1 MRAVPQTPRVLLG
14 AIFVL
19 TLTHCA
25 AMASP
30 AFELQVLEQS
40 ADRTTFRV
48 ILPTQGER
56 FARVQKFV
64 LALPS
69 SRAPRLEV
77 LHRRDVYDESDQR
90 GVELPGMED
99 LTQLGRPHRVRG
111 VWRAVL
117 SLSLLYRG
125 QDGRP
130 RRLQEIEITVN
141 HPAAAGE
148 FAPPPALGAFDPAV
162 HFAAAPFVNPAA
174 ARSFRRAS
182 ILRQSA
188 SAKVAGENDT
198 FARSS
203 HWLRLEISRTG
214 LYRLR
219 YEDLEALLQ
228 ADAASIDPASLRLFS
243 APQLLQAIDP
253 NKPGQS
259 WESDYELKERAI
271 SVVASAPAAGMGA
284 GDYILFYAGGI
295 DTWMDRH
302 DPSVDDP
309 YAHVEHQYADHLALW
324 LSWDEIG
331 LSDSTFP
338 ASPQR
343 MSQLD
348 ATPDPDPAQDLSD
361 YRDRLHL
368 EDSAAMRYGIVKDNW
383 TMTSSPLRAGEGF
396 TKNWTTDHVLADST
410 AYIFVNPV
418 MIPASSVASIE
429 LLSNGTNAG
438 NYTWSSAL
446 QLSGEI
452 VRFGGAAMAPLDGG
466 NQIQIVNR
474 STSVKID
481 LDLIDLSYRRGFF
494 TRSGSLEWMVF
505 PDEAATPVSRTMHL
519 RDEEQA
525 SAGFDLESL
534 VLNTTDPDHPV
545 ILTGAA
551 VDQDSQGL
559 RFKSVLQAGEHFA
572 AYESAALLKVEAMKL
587 GRPRLLRSEVF
598 AQGGWDYLAVGP
610 ADLIAGADELVNYHS
625 QVLRDPNGQLLPAPR
640 VTDVDLQD
648 IWDNFGYGVKEPAA
662 LRNFLKFCYLHPVRQ
677 EAGRQTQYALLV
689 GDASRDYRSRL
700 PGSTGEEE
708 RDRCPTFVQTHW
720 PYSNETQ
727 AGQSQYA
734 PYASDDWFGAFDAP
748 DSSTSVFS
756 SHLAPYDLPE
766 LGLGRMPVADLSEA
780 RLMVRRA
787 TEYQTAPEPGGWRN
801 DVLLVCDDEVGLA
814 SGSVRETMH
823 INEGEILAESL
834 IPDVVDVT
842 KLYLTEYP
850 NPPGPRNKPAARA
863 EMRRSWSD
871 GKLIVHYIGHGSPR
885 QLADE
890 KVFLIEDVA
899 ALTNESR
906 LPLFLAFSCD
916 VSIFDSPTEKSMAE
930 QLVLHEGGG
939 AIASIAATQV
949 TFVQSN
955 DNLTNDF
962 YPLLF
967 PSDDPADSPPIGA
980 VLRDAIVMLGGSA
993 FTDHNSL
1000 KYALFGDPALSLAT
1014 AKKGLVLTGALTD
1027 TIATGTLSQVVGRKT
1042 DGQLLSGRYELLARE
1057 ARDHSGYSRV
1067 DNDTT
1072 IFHIPYVL
1080 DGAAFFKGQGTAS
1093 GESLRVDLPVPVSL
1107 RAGSDGRVR
1116 MLYEDDGLE
1125 SSELVG
1131 ISDPVPVVLRSSSSD
1146 DTDGPTIQLS
1156 FSTASV
1162 IVVPGDTLS
1171 VRISDPSGI
1180 NVLGTTPASRI
1191 NVDFDSRGFPLDITR
1206 LFRLDEG
1213 RFDSGGLNY
1222 PLPSDLEPG
1231 AHTMQVSASDTRGN
1245 LSKASISFTLR
1256 QPGALEITDAV
1267 AVPNPFSRAT
1277 RFVVDLSDAARVE
1290 IGIHSLDGRLIRKLE
1305 DVQNQR
1311 GVLVIDWDG
1320 LDFRGDEIANG
1331 AYLYTVRATFLQA
1344 SQLSL
1349 TKTGRVV
1356 RMR

>member
-1 MRAVPQTPRVLLG
+1 M
-14 AIFVL
+14 
-19 TLTHCA
+19 
-25 AMASP
+25 
-30 AFELQVLEQS
+30 
-40 ADRTTFRV
+40 
-48 ILPTQGER
+48 
-56 FARVQKFV
+56 
-64 LALPS
+64 
-69 SRAPRLEV
+69 
-77 LHRRDVYDESDQR
+77 
-90 GVELPGMED
+90 
-99 LTQLGRPHRVRG
+99 
-111 VWRAVL
+111 
-117 SLSLLYRG
+117 
-125 QDGRP
+125 
-130 RRLQEIEITVN
+130 N

-148 FAPPPALGAFDPAV
+148 FAPTPALGAFDPARY
-162 HFAAAPFVNPAA
+162 FATSSFVNPAT
-174 ARSFRRAS
+174 ARSFRRAT
-182 ILRQSA
+182 IARQAA
-188 SAKVAGENDT
+188 STKLAGENDT
-198 FARSS
+198 FAQSS
-203 HWLRLEISRTG
+203 HWLRLQISQTG

-228 ADAASIDPASLRLFS
+228 GGAAAIDPASLRLFS
-243 APQLLQAIDP
+243 APMLLQNLDP
-253 NKPGQS
+253 NVAGQS
-259 WESDYELKERAI
+259 WESDYQLKERAI

-284 GDYILFYAGGI
+284 GDYILFYAGGV

-302 DPSVDDP
+302 DSSVEDP
-309 YAHVEHQYADHLALW
+309 YEHVEHQYADQLALW

-331 LSDSTFP
+331 VSDSTFP
-338 ASPQR
+338 SNPLR
-343 MSQLD
+343 MTQLD
-348 ATPDPDPAQDLSD
+348 ATPDQDPTQDLLD
-361 YRDRLHL
+361 YRERVHL

-383 TMTSSPLRAGEGF
+383 SMTTSPLRTDEGF
-396 TKNWTTDHVLADST
+396 SKNWITDHVLADST

-429 LLSNGTNAG
+429 VLTNGANAG
-438 NYTWSSAL
+438 NFTWSSSL
-446 QLSGEI
+446 QLSGAI
-452 VRFGGAAMAPLDGG
+452 VRFAGPVAPPLDGS

-474 STSVKID
+474 SASVNVD
-481 LDLIDLSYRRGFF
+481 LDLIDLSFRRGFF
-494 TRSGSLEWMVF
+494 TRSGRLEWMVF
-505 PDEAATPVSRTMHL
+505 PDEFATPGSRTMHL

-525 SAGFDLESL
+525 GAGFDDETVL
-534 VLNTTDPDHPV
+534 LNTTDPDRPV
-545 ILTGAA
+545 ILTGA
-551 VDQDSQGL
+551 VLDQNSQGL
-559 RFKSVLQAGEHFA
+559 RFKSLLQPGEHFA
-572 AYESAALLKVEAMKL
+572 VYEAGAMLDVNAMKL

-610 ADLIAGADELVNYHS
+610 ADLIDGADELVNYHS
-625 QVLRDPNGQLLPAPR
+625 QELRDENGQSLAAPR
-640 VTDVDLQD
+640 VTSVDLQD

-727 AGQSQYA
+727 LGQAQYA

-748 DSSTSVFS
+748 DSSDSR
-756 SHLAPYDLPE
+756 LAPYDLPE
-766 LGLGRMPVADLSEA
+766 LAMGRMPSANLSET

-787 TEYQTAPEPGGWRN
+787 TEYQTTPEAGDWRN

-814 SGSVRETMH
+814 SNSTGEKFH
-823 INEGEILAESL
+823 ILEGELLAEGL

-863 EMRRSWSD
+863 DMRRFWSD

-899 ALTNESR
+899 ALTNENR

-930 QLVLHEGGG
+930 QLMLHEGGG

-967 PSDDPADSPPIGA
+967 PTDDPVDSPPIGT
-980 VLRDAIVMLGGSA
+980 VLRGATVVLGGSP

-1000 KYALFGDPALSLAT
+1000 KYALFGDPALRLAT
-1014 AKKGLVLTGALTD
+1014 AQKGLTLSGALAD
-1027 TIATGTLSQVVGRKT
+1027 TIATGRLSELVGRRT

-1057 ARDHSGYSRV
+1057 ARDSSGYSRV

-1080 DGAAFFKGQGTAS
+1080 DGAAFFKGQGIAS
-1093 GESLRVDLPVPVSL
+1093 GESLKVDLPVPVSL
-1107 RAGSDGRVR
+1107 RAGNDGRVR
-1116 MLYEDDGLE
+1116 MLYEDDGLQ
-1125 SSELVG
+1125 SSEMVG

-1146 DTDGPTIQLS
+1146 DNEGPTIQLS

-1171 VRISDPSGI
+1171 VRLSDPSGI

-1191 NVDFDSRGFPLDITR
+1191 NVDFDSRGFPLDVTG

-1213 RFDSGGLNY
+1213 HYDSGGLSY

-1331 AYLYTVRATFLQA
+1331 VYLYTVRATFLQA

-1349 TKTGRVV
+1349 TRTGRVV